1 MHSLCECQTL
11 QNAAGSPQ
19 AKSQH
24 QAEGGQLDQAL
35 VLAGVGD
42 AFGIM
47 AKGASALAKTI
58 AVDQYLFCRII
69 CLRQAGMQ
77 LLALPLNL

>member
-1 MHSLCECQTL
+1 
-11 QNAAGSPQ
+11 
-19 AKSQH
+19 
-24 QAEGGQLDQAL
+24 
-35 VLAGVGD
+35 VGD